1 MNDLCQTIVPN
12 CPNVKTRGAHKLWVP
27 SWIFQ
32 NPVLLRP
39 NFQSGHASIS
49 ETQLLVR
56 ACKPSTIDAFYT
68 AETYWNTGTPI
79 VSWGH
84 LLSFMSYFK
93 LTRPFPKHS
102 FNDICQ
108 SIQFPKKEKRSQVT
122 KVSPAVQFYN
132 VGQNPRIRKKN
143 KNPVRGWGFNF
154 FFVEA
159 EPDQTK
165 HFKRWSPVFQW
176 AAFTLR
182 AETTLF
188 TVQNCVSLGSKVS
201 PVEVELA

>member
-1 MNDLCQTIVPN
+1 MNDLCQIIVPN

-132 VGQNPRIRKKN
+132 VGQNPRIQKK
-143 KNPVRGWGFNF
+143 KTRIQYMAGDLIFFLLRQNPTRQNILKDG
-154 FFVEA
+154 
-159 EPDQTK
+159 
-165 HFKRWSPVFQW
+165 
-176 AAFTLR
+176 
-182 AETTLF
+182 
-188 TVQNCVSLGSKVS
+188 VQFSNGLHSL
-201 PVEVELA
+201 

>member
-1 MNDLCQTIVPN
+1 
-12 CPNVKTRGAHKLWVP
+12 
-27 SWIFQ
+27 
-32 NPVLLRP
+32 
-39 NFQSGHASIS
+39 
-49 ETQLLVR
+49 
-56 ACKPSTIDAFYT
+56 
-68 AETYWNTGTPI
+68 
-79 VSWGH
+79 
-84 LLSFMSYFK
+84 MSYFK

-132 VGQNPRIRKKN
+132 VGQNPRIQKTRIQYIA
-143 KNPVRGWGFNF
+143 GDLIF

>member
-1 MNDLCQTIVPN
+1 MNDLCQIIVPN
-12 CPNVKTRGAHKLWVP
+12 CPNVKTRGAHKLWVPSWIFQNPVLRKKNMSKTRGAHKLWIP

-132 VGQNPRIRKKN
+132 VGQNPRIQKTRIQYIAGDLIFFLLRQ
-143 KNPVRGWGFNF
+143 NPTRQNILKDG
-154 FFVEA
+154 
-159 EPDQTK
+159 
-165 HFKRWSPVFQW
+165 
-176 AAFTLR
+176 
-182 AETTLF
+182 
-188 TVQNCVSLGSKVS
+188 VQFSNGLHSL
-201 PVEVELA
+201 